1 MSFTLT
7 HQTRRRTAGILVP
20 FAAALAAAAM
30 PAAAS
35 AGPVFPTASD
45 DPSGLVMHAT
55 PSRDGARVGRIPA
68 GGSVEVLCQTTGSQ
82 ESDPKYGTSS
92 IWDQVK
98 FTGDGTVGFVTDL
111 YVLSNQDH
119 IAGVGACGGAAPAP
133 GPGPAPGPSDGA
145 RPSWVPAQY
154 WPILTGAAAKEGLN
168 ARLLA
173 AQLKIESQFRTSVCS
188 ESGACGIAQFL
199 PSTWQGSW
207 NPYRDQAGPKGY
219 NNPTFAIPAQ
229 ARYMHLRLATARTK
243 NAGAIRARLAR
254 RKDVP
259 AATLNAINFN
269 DPYQIALMSYHGGW
283 DLEGWGP
290 RTSKYPVN
298 IVAQARIA

>member
-7 HQTRRRTAGILVP
+7 HQTRRRAAGVLVP
-20 FAAALAAAAM
+20 LAAALAAAAM
-30 PAAAS
+30 PASAS

-68 GGSVEVLCQTTGSQ
+68 GGKVEVLCQTTGSQ

-133 GPGPAPGPSDGA
+133 GPGPAPGPTPAPGGSAVDGPISRSEVMA
-145 RPSWVPAQY
+145 RSLPWIQRRVMYSQSRYTDGYRQDCSGYMSLVWH
-154 WPILTGAAAKEGLN
+154 
-168 ARLLA
+168 
-173 AQLKIESQFRTSVCS
+173 LK
-188 ESGACGIAQFL
+188 
-199 PSTWQGSW
+199 GSP
-207 NPYRDQAGPKGY
+207 NS
-219 NNPTFAIPAQ
+219 PT
-229 ARYMHLRLATARTK
+229 LR
-243 NAGAIRARLAR
+243 
-254 RKDVP
+254 
-259 AATLNAINFN
+259 
-269 DPYQIALMSYHGGW
+269 S
-283 DLEGWGP
+283 
-290 RTSKYPVN
+290 SKYTRIISKGELQPGDMLGHPGH
-298 IVAQARIA
+298 VALFVRWAAPGRAVVREEYDDGHPASERTWSVKNTSQNTAYRYKNVR